1 MNRNDAYKAFALST
15 RYGSKGNFALRHLV
29 ENLPDK
35 GFKWDRAKYKY
46 QKPNIPKASGFNS
59 MNQLIN
65 TRNLLTRDTA
75 SVLNLETS
83 DYIKIAPALSHLSGI
98 NMEYAFNNLP
108 HLYLLLYQ
116 EYYYAEDEDIKE
128 SHVDQAF
135 NKLITYNYFL
145 KTKGLFYSLPSKL
158 SKKQRILLNKLDIAF
173 DEYGT
178 NKGTVFI
185 DEASSLSD
193 RSIAAL
199 LNVDTLTDHINTYY
213 THTPQ
218 GIK

>member
-1 MNRNDAYKAFALST
+1 MNRNYAHKAFAAST
-15 RYGSKGNFALRHLV
+15 LYGNKSNSALRHLFGDSPV
-29 ENLPDK
+29 RSI
-35 GFKWDRAKYKY
+35 KWDKSKYVY

-65 TRNLLTRDTA
+65 TRNLLTGGNARI
-75 SVLNLETS
+75 LNLETS
-83 DYIKIAPALSHLSGI
+83 DYIKIAPALSHLSDI

-199 LNVDTLTDHINTYY
+199 LNRDILADHKTLFY